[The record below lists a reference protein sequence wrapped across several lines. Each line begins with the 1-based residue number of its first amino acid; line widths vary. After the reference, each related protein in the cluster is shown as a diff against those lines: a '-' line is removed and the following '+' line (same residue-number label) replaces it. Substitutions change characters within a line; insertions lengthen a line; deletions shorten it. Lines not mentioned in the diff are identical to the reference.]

1 MPTTP
6 PSLALASTRTARK
19 GWRRC
24 VNAVFIAGA
33 VAVLASS
40 ASPADADMKKKAKPA
55 ASAKQATSA
64 KPGGSAKPKASA
76 SAAATV
82 PGART
87 PAGGTCD
94 KDPNNCGAAGE
105 MCKDNLCVCIGP
117 DNVRC
122 VKPTAANKDCTNV
135 KDNADHCGACGHA
148 CPARA
153 ECTDGKCVACQPGFS
168 VCLGQPVDPHG
179 LRSCVDLK
187 NDESNCGKCDRSCPD
202 SWGCVNGHCEP

>member
-117 DNVRC
+117 DN
-122 VKPTAANKDCTNV
+122 
-135 KDNADHCGACGHA
+135 
-148 CPARA
+148 PARA

-202 SWGCVNGHCEP
+202 SWSCVNGHCEP